1 MDESLAKEEEN
12 PLYIT
17 DKNENPVKILAKMKK
32 KTYVL
37 LITRLISTKT
47 PPRQLK

>member
-32 KTYVL
+32 NVCTFNYK
-37 LITRLISTKT
+37 INFD
-47 PPRQLK
+47 